1 MPQQISKKIF
11 IYLLL
16 FFVLVTIDNKSFR
29 YLTFPTIESIKVTG
43 LDFNENK
50 TLLKKFRIFK
60 IKKYNFFG

>member
-50 TLLKKFRIFK
+50 
-60 IKKYNFFG
+60 NF

>member
-16 FFVLVTIDNKSFR
+16 FFVLVTINNKSFR

-43 LDFNENK
+43 LDLNENRI
-50 TLLKKFRIFK
+50 LLKNLEFLKSKNI
-60 IKKYNFFG
+60 IFFG